1 MLAPVGLRPVADK
14 EVTVSRRAWN
24 LPVVVALLAIC
35 IGAPA
40 YPQGNID
47 AGKTPAQIF
56 SSTCT
61 ACHRRPQELKRS
73 SASFLRQHYTTGSEE
88 ASAMAS
94 YLAGVGSDPRAVE
107 QRGKDRGKGLEKQA
121 PGKATPGQQQA
132 QSPGQPQTKG
142 RQPAKS
148 ANIAARQPDPQ
159 PEMPEPVANAPV
171 LEPFEE

>member
-1 MLAPVGLRPVADK
+1 M
-14 EVTVSRRAWN
+14 SRRAWN
-24 LPVVVALLAIC
+24 LPAVVGLLAIC

-61 ACHRRPQELKRS
+61 ACHRRPQELKRTS
-73 SASFLRQHYTTGSEE
+73 VGFLRQHYTTGTEE

-107 QRGKDRGKGLEKQA
+107 QRGKDRGKGPQQQERA
-121 PGKATPGQQQA
+121 KAAPGQQQA
-132 QSPGQPQTKG
+132 QSPGQPQAKG
-142 RQPAKS
+142 RRAEPAKS
-148 ANIAARQPDPQ
+148 ANVAARQPDHQ
-159 PEMPEPVANAPV
+159 PETPEPVASAPA